1 MRIRPF
7 LAALLT
13 TALVGPTAA
22 VISTAAP
29 ASAAESTRIVSA
41 NSNTPWMYPGYRSQG
56 KIPAVGETLS
66 FSIDVKTASGADVYE
81 GSVQVQ
87 FKPAGSSTWKTVAS
101 SSGAYLYDNIKA
113 RQNGTYRAVYS
124 GTSAYSASSVSKTQ
138 KVQRKLT
145 TENIRGNRAGLKGKL
160 SPKGK
165 TKIVIQKKSGKKW
178 KGFRTQKTDKK
189 GRFTIYLPA
198 PRKGQF
204 QWKITF
210 KGNKKF
216 AQTIVRGA
224 TKRGY

>member
-29 ASAAESTRIVSA
+29 ASAAESTRIVSG
-41 NSNTPWMYPGYRSQG
+41 NSNTPWLYPGYRSQG

-66 FSIDVKTASGADVYE
+66 LSINVQTTG
-81 GSVQVQ
+81 GSQIYDGSLQVQ
-87 FKPAGSSTWKTVAS
+87 FKAAGSSSWKTVAS
-101 SSGAYLYDNIKA
+101 SSTAYLYDSIKA
-113 RQNGTYRAVYS
+113 RQNGTYRAVYG
-124 GTSAYSASSVSKTQ
+124 GTSAYSSSSIEKAQ
-138 KVQRKLT
+138 KVQRKLS
-145 TENIRGNRAGLKGKL
+145 IQGISGKRAGFKGKV

-165 TKIVIQKKSGKKW
+165 VGVVVQKKAGKKW
-178 KGFRTQKTDKK
+178 KGFRTLKTDKK
-189 GRFTIYLPA
+189 GRFTVYLPA
-198 PRKGQF
+198 PRTGRF

-216 AQTIVRGA
+216 AKTIVRGY
-224 TKRGY
+224 TY